1 MTDQPNVTL
10 YTYFRSSCSARLRIA
25 LNYKSIPYTSIPI
38 NLLKD
43 EQHSAPYNT
52 TINPSSTVPS
62 LIIRPGAGAT
72 NPTND
77 TVTVTQS
84 LAALEYLEEAFP
96 DKPALLPPVSDP
108 VGRAHVRTLASII
121 ACDVQPVTNLRI
133 LKRVGALGVDRTAW
147 SKDLV
152 IEGLAAYEALA
163 SQTAGKFSV
172 GDKLTVADLCLLPA
186 VWGAE
191 RVGLGLEAFP
201 TVKRVAEALEGED
214 CVKKGHWRTQEDT
227 PEEFRLT

>member
-1 MTDQPNVTL
+1 MTDRPGVTL

-52 TINPSSTVPS
+52 TINPSSAVPS
-62 LIIRPGAGAT
+62 LIIKPGPGT
-72 NPTND
+72 TD
-77 TVTVTQS
+77 TVTITQS
-84 LAALEYLEEAFP
+84 MAALEYLEEAFP
-96 DKPALLPPVSDP
+96 DKPALLPPASDP
-108 VGRAHVRTLASII
+108 TARAHVRTLASII

-147 SKDLV
+147 SKDLIV
-152 IEGLAAYEALA
+152 EGLTAYEALA
-163 SQTAGKFSV
+163 SKTAGKFSV
-172 GDKLTVADLCLLPA
+172 GDQLTVADLCLLPG

-191 RVGLGLEAFP
+191 RIGLGLDAYP
-201 TVKRVAEALEGED
+201 TVKRIAEALEKED
-214 CVKKGHWRTQEDT
+214 SVKKGHWRTQEDT
-227 PEEFRLT
+227 PEEFRLS

>member
-25 LNYKSIPYTSIPI
+25 LDYKSIPFTSIYI
-38 NLLKD
+38 NLLKG

-52 TINPSSTVPS
+52 TINPSSAVPS
-62 LIIRPGAGAT
+62 LIIKPGAGAGT
-72 NPTND
+72 TD
-77 TVTVTQS
+77 TVTITQS
-84 LAALEYLEEAFP
+84 MAALEYLEEAFP
-96 DKPALLPPVSDP
+96 DKPALLPPASDP
-108 VGRAHVRTLASII
+108 AGRAHVRTLASII

-133 LKRVGALGVDRTAW
+133 LKRVGALGVDRTEW

-152 IEGLAAYEALA
+152 VEGLAAYEALA
-163 SQTAGKFSV
+163 SKTAGKFSV
-172 GDKLTVADLCLLPA
+172 GDQLTLADLCLLPA

-191 RVGLGLEAFP
+191 RIGLGLEDYP
-201 TVKRVAEALEGED
+201 TVKRIAETLEGED
-214 CVKKGHWRTQEDT
+214 CVKRGHWRTQEDT